1 MAASAD
7 TTPVAPLPE
16 SATLI
21 LHPLTHEVF
30 RVPDDALVID
40 KRVPVR
46 LTPTQFERA
55 LNGGPLRAER
65 IYRVRNNQDL
75 VNNNDTVEPD
85 EIVVVRL
92 RSSENVP
99 TAYTWGLRFALAHQ
113 FPGQTTAVRAKHW
126 LDSSPPA
133 GHRFLFLWNPAR
145 AHNCAVARRHRIY
158 SEGLSEYDFDD
169 PLLSPTLAYNPK
181 LGGTGVPLGP
191 DDIDGCTPI
200 GGDVRL
206 LRPEERMF
214 VASIPPLAMLS
225 GVGSAPMDSEWSD
238 KYAESFMRRQ
248 AEFLASERDEPHLPP
263 RKRRASEPPTKEPS
277 ARERAQS
284 QYDSLSSRF
293 ETLQAQWQGSL
304 LGLPINAPM
313 ETRVYAA
320 ALSSVTPPPSS
331 DFAARARAL
340 RRVEADV
347 VDALGGQGGLSV
359 ARARAR
365 ARAHKRDGRVP
376 RPPSPPPAAATFDQ
390 LITLKAREVWK
401 QLPAELLVKVLGHML
416 GSSLEHD
423 LSSDAAASY
432 ATVRSLCRDGRQLAD
447 GLLRGQLARLR
458 DSVDQLSGSILQSD
472 DTVVAT
478 TKRCFPL
485 RTMTVA
491 QATEMPD
498 PVQLS
503 ARVHGLGITC
513 NDAFEAMLTDVDP
526 EHCDPALSGNQ
537 WPLSAYGFT
546 AAPSARGYFRVR
558 RRHETKTRSRD
569 GVMSEP
575 SRPKWLRYRVTERRV
590 DVAARLLGELQDIN
604 PNMHMLLTKGEDDQI
619 KQLTRSHLRA
629 ASAPAAHAHT
639 EAQLLAD
646 ARVG

>member
-1 MAASAD
+1 MAAPAD

-65 IYRVRNNQDL
+65 IYRVRGNQDL
-75 VNNNDTVEPD
+75 LHNNDTVEPD

-99 TAYTWGLRFALAHQ
+99 TAYTWGLRFGLAHLS
-113 FPGQTTAVRAKHW
+113 PGQTTAVRERHW
-126 LDSSPPA
+126 LDSPLPA

-145 AHNCAVARRHRIY
+145 AHNCAVARRHRIHN
-158 SEGLSEYDFDD
+158 EGLPEYDFDD

-181 LGGTGVPLGP
+181 LGCTGVPLGP

-206 LRPEERMF
+206 LRAEERMF
-214 VASIPPLAMLS
+214 VTSIPPLAMLS

-238 KYAESFMRRQ
+238 KYAKFAMHRQ
-248 AEFLASERDEPHLPP
+248 AEFLALERDESHLLP
-263 RKRRASEPPTKEPS
+263 RKRHASEPPTDEEPS
-277 ARERAQS
+277 ARDRTQS

-293 ETLQAQWQGSL
+293 ETLRAQWQSSL

-347 VDALGGQGGLSV
+347 VDALGGRGGLSV
-359 ARARAR
+359 ARARA
-365 ARAHKRDGRVP
+365 HKRDASAP

-423 LSSDAAASY
+423 LSSDAAANY
-432 ATVRSLCRDGRQLAD
+432 ATVRTLCRDGRQLAD

-458 DSVDQLSGSILQSD
+458 DSVDQLFTPNLQFV
-472 DTVVAT
+472 DTVCAT

-485 RTMTVA
+485 RTMTAA
-491 QATEMPD
+491 QAMEMPD

-513 NDAFEAMLTDVDP
+513 NDVFEATLEAGED

-569 GVMSEP
+569 GVMSKP
-575 SRPKWLRYRVTERRV
+575 SRPKWLRYRVTEGRA

-604 PNMHMLLTKGEDDQI
+604 PNMHMLVTKGEDDQI

-629 ASAPAAHAHT
+629 ASAPAAQAHT

-646 ARVG
+646 ARLG